1 MADDLSLVSS
11 GGMGGMSSSDPSLS
25 SLSPPI
31 NDPSL
36 RLYQCAVCNCYSTD
50 SLEAL
55 NAHVNAERALP
66 EEEWRCVVGDVYQ
79 CKLCSYNTQLKANFQ
94 LHCKTDKHMQKH
106 QLVAHIKEGGK
117 ANQWRL
123 KCVAIGNPVHLKCN
137 ACDYYSNSVDKLRL
151 HATNQRHEAAIRLYK
166 VKTLFS
172 HVASVLQKPQ
182 FSNLSFLS
190 QLRNKSSIILKT
202 MTTCEEENAEDI
214 LLRKRESL
222 FLQDTDIILYRIQH
236 NTDLISLTGL
246 RGTPLI
252 LSSDPEKAHMF
263 LFIKNL
269 LHPLHCSVTWI

>member
-1 MADDLSLVSS
+1 MMADDLSLVSS

-31 NDPSL
+31 SDPSL

-55 NAHVNAERALP
+55 NAHVNAERSLP

-79 CKLCSYNTQLKANFQ
+79 CKLCTYNTQLKANFQ

-151 HATNQRHEAAIRLYK
+151 HATNHRHEAAIRLYK
-166 VKTLFS
+166 VNNLP
-172 HVASVLQKPQ
+172 VLWHKLHP
-182 FSNLSFLS
+182 
-190 QLRNKSSIILKT
+190 SSLIPTKVIS
-202 MTTCEEENAEDI
+202 DI
-214 LLRKRESL
+214 SPPGPVTE
-222 FLQDTDIILYRIQH
+222 QH
-236 NTDLISLTGL
+236 NTHLQEIYIS
-246 RGTPLI
+246 
-252 LSSDPEKAHMF
+252 
-263 LFIKNL
+263 
-269 LHPLHCSVTWI
+269 

>member
-1 MADDLSLVSS
+1 MHVILMKGLLFQNCSLSLCYLTSHSFFSPVNSDLSAELRVASGQMMADDLSLVSS

-79 CKLCSYNTQLKANFQ
+79 CKLCTYNTQLKANFQ

-151 HATNQRHEAAIRLYK
+151 HATNQRHEAVIRLYK
-166 VKTLFS
+166 VKNYFPMLYCDCPS
-172 HVASVLQKPQ
+172 E
-182 FSNLSFLS
+182 
-190 QLRNKSSIILKT
+190 KSP
-202 MTTCEEENAEDI
+202 
-214 LLRKRESL
+214 
-222 FLQDTDIILYRIQH
+222 F
-236 NTDLISLTGL
+236 
-246 RGTPLI
+246 
-252 LSSDPEKAHMF
+252 
-263 LFIKNL
+263 
-269 LHPLHCSVTWI
+269 

>member
-11 GGMGGMSSSDPSLS
+11 AGIGGMSSSDPSLS

-55 NAHVNAERALP
+55 NAHVNAERSLA

-151 HATNQRHEAAIRLYK
+151 HATNQRHESAIRLYK
-166 VKTLFS
+166 VKTLFTHAVS
-172 HVASVLQKPQ
+172 CKNQ
-182 FSNLSFLS
+182 FVNLSSL
-190 QLRNKSSIILKT
+190 
-202 MTTCEEENAEDI
+202 A
-214 LLRKRESL
+214 LLRYKQTSSRTTLPMSEAENEFL
-222 FLQDTDIILYRIQH
+222 KIIYKETKKHMVLCFLQDTDVTSHDMQP
-236 NTDLISLTGL
+236 NTDNRIHVNADLARTRDSESTYFIFCLFFVFGSKQM
-246 RGTPLI
+246 TPL
-252 LSSDPEKAHMF
+252 S
-263 LFIKNL
+263 
-269 LHPLHCSVTWI
+269 

>member
-1 MADDLSLVSS
+1 MNSDLSAELRLASGQMMADDLSLVSS
-11 GGMGGMSSSDPSLS
+11 GGMGGMSSADPSLS

-36 RLYQCAVCNCYSTD
+36 RVYQCAVCNCYSTD

-55 NAHVNAERALP
+55 NAHVNTERSLP

-79 CKLCSYNTQLKANFQ
+79 CKLCTYNTQLKANFQ

-166 VKTLFS
+166 VKTLHSCCPAESKFC
-172 HVASVLQKPQ
+172 LYI
-182 FSNLSFLS
+182 
-190 QLRNKSSIILKT
+190 NK
-202 MTTCEEENAEDI
+202 C
-214 LLRKRESL
+214 LL
-222 FLQDTDIILYRIQH
+222 FFQDTLLPKSLCIFFNCYTIKKLKYNNNSIL
-236 NTDLISLTGL
+236 T
-246 RGTPLI
+246 
-252 LSSDPEKAHMF
+252 
-263 LFIKNL
+263 
-269 LHPLHCSVTWI
+269 

>member
-1 MADDLSLVSS
+1 MYAFLSFSWELRLCHTSLFFCTTRLACLLCFLVCNPYGSLTVERSLCFLSDPGFHSFFLSTVNSDLSAELRIASGQLMADDLSLVSA

-36 RLYQCAVCNCYSTD
+36 RLYQCAVCNCFSTD

-55 NAHVNAERALP
+55 NAHVNAERSLP
-66 EEEWRCVVGDVYQ
+66 EEEWRCVLGDVYQ

-151 HATNQRHEAAIRLYK
+151 HATNQRHEAVIRLYK
-166 VKTLFS
+166 VK
-172 HVASVLQKPQ
+172 K
-182 FSNLSFLS
+182 
-190 QLRNKSSIILKT
+190 
-202 MTTCEEENAEDI
+202 NA
-214 LLRKRESL
+214 
-222 FLQDTDIILYRIQH
+222 F
-236 NTDLISLTGL
+236 
-246 RGTPLI
+246 
-252 LSSDPEKAHMF
+252 
-263 LFIKNL
+263 
-269 LHPLHCSVTWI
+269 

>member
-1 MADDLSLVSS
+1 MNSDLSAELRLASGQMMADDLSLVSS
-11 GGMGGMSSSDPSLS
+11 GGMGGMSSADPSLS

-36 RLYQCAVCNCYSTD
+36 RVYQCAVCNCYSTD

-55 NAHVNAERALP
+55 NAHVNTERSLP

-79 CKLCSYNTQLKANFQ
+79 CKLCTYNTQLKANFQ

-166 VKTLFS
+166 VKTLHSCCPAESKFC
-172 HVASVLQKPQ
+172 LYI
-182 FSNLSFLS
+182 
-190 QLRNKSSIILKT
+190 NKCLLFFRTHYYLK
-202 MTTCEEENAEDI
+202 AYV
-214 LLRKRESL
+214 
-222 FLQDTDIILYRIQH
+222 F
-236 NTDLISLTGL
+236 
-246 RGTPLI
+246 
-252 LSSDPEKAHMF
+252 F
-263 LFIKNL
+263 
-269 LHPLHCSVTWI
+269 

>member
-11 GGMGGMSSSDPSLS
+11 GAMGGMSSSDASLS

-55 NAHVNAERALP
+55 NAHVNAERSLP
-66 EEEWRCVVGDVYQ
+66 EEEWRCVAGDVYQ

-166 VKTLFS
+166 VKTPL
-172 HVASVLQKPQ
+172 LL
-182 FSNLSFLS
+182 LSFRNTTSLIS
-190 QLRNKSSIILKT
+190 AEKKNLRNTATKKDYIWGKK
-202 MTTCEEENAEDI
+202 C
-214 LLRKRESL
+214 
-222 FLQDTDIILYRIQH
+222 
-236 NTDLISLTGL
+236 
-246 RGTPLI
+246 
-252 LSSDPEKAHMF
+252 LSKDMNVW
-263 LFIKNL
+263 KNWTL
-269 LHPLHCSVTWI
+269 

>member
-1 MADDLSLVSS
+1 MNSDLSAELRLASGQMMADDLSLVSS

-31 NDPSL
+31 SDPSL

-55 NAHVNAERALP
+55 SAHVNAERSLP

-79 CKLCSYNTQLKANFQ
+79 CKLCTYNTQLKANFQ

-151 HATNQRHEAAIRLYK
+151 HATNHRHEAAIRLYK
-166 VKTLFS
+166 VNHLPMLWHKLRPSGLIPTPIFYPL
-172 HVASVLQKPQ
+172 A
-182 FSNLSFLS
+182 
-190 QLRNKSSIILKT
+190 QLLNNK
-202 MTTCEEENAEDI
+202 
-214 LLRKRESL
+214 
-222 FLQDTDIILYRIQH
+222 H
-236 NTDLISLTGL
+236 NTHLEE
-246 RGTPLI
+246 I
-252 LSSDPEKAHMF
+252 LVPYFNNRMRKEHIYDREKKAAPSSSMQ
-263 LFIKNL
+263 
-269 LHPLHCSVTWI
+269 